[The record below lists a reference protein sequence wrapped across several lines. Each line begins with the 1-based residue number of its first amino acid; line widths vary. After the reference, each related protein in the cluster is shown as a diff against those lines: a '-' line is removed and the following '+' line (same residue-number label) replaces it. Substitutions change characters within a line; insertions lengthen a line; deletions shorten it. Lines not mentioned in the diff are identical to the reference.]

1 MLDEDEAAHIERL
14 LKIYQR
20 NLQTLDNQ
28 AASYGGEHLAPLAVQ
43 NQIIDTREKI
53 AELRAKL
60 APAGAAPANQRQP
73 ERATADPRS
82 RDAAVSSPS
91 APAATPI
98 TLDFQTRPEGALI
111 TWRHDMIGREESLFT
126 APYDNVELPLVIRAL
141 DVVQYPEYPQHNG
154 RAEQLHFTFSA
165 HQQELLTALGL
176 WKDQRVVANAY
187 QVVGAAIYNAL
198 GPAGQGVLKAVRNA
212 GIAQRLTT
220 NYVLRFPQN
229 AISLAALPW
238 EALWDRDKN
247 QAILIRGNTID
258 SCERYVDIDMAIPP
272 PLPSGQQL
280 RLLALSPYSGIPEDI
295 REKERTARRKTWD
308 KLKAAGTIDYDEIA
322 PLTMTALND
331 YLLDAPARPDVI
343 HYFGHGIYKN
353 GKGYLQFDNED
364 GERDLVSAERL
375 AAVLGDVR
383 LIVIHACQSAMVDDA
398 GGLLTGVAPA
408 LSIVSGA
415 VVAMQLTVAIPAA
428 TRFSQVFYDQLL
440 GKQRSLQE
448 AVARGRQILFTEA
461 ADGASWYV
469 PTLYIRG
476 RDQQS
481 IHLIQ

>member
-1 MLDEDEAAHIERL
+1 
-14 LKIYQR
+14 
-20 NLQTLDNQ
+20 
-28 AASYGGEHLAPLAVQ
+28 
-43 NQIIDTREKI
+43 
-53 AELRAKL
+53 
-60 APAGAAPANQRQP
+60 
-73 ERATADPRS
+73 
-82 RDAAVSSPS
+82 
-91 APAATPI
+91 
-98 TLDFQTRPEGALI
+98 
-111 TWRHDMIGREESLFT
+111 
-126 APYDNVELPLVIRAL
+126 
-141 DVVQYPEYPQHNG
+141 
-154 RAEQLHFTFSA
+154 
-165 HQQELLTALGL
+165 
-176 WKDQRVVANAY
+176 
-187 QVVGAAIYNAL
+187 
-198 GPAGQGVLKAVRNA
+198 
-212 GIAQRLTT
+212 
-220 NYVLRFPQN
+220 
-229 AISLAALPW
+229 
-238 EALWDRDKN
+238 
-247 QAILIRGNTID
+247 
-258 SCERYVDIDMAIPP
+258 MAIPP

-415 VVAMQLTVAIPAA
+415 VVAIQLTVAIPAA